1 MPAPAI
7 AEPPPS
13 TAAPDAL
20 ATGATAF
27 GPPPAMPTLS
37 APITP
42 AYTDALVGN
51 TPSARP
57 VADANTTPREE
68 IGLSVAERVSQLSP
82 EGQLQASGSGRSF
95 AASQNGHRPSA
106 AVVPPEP
113 LEPGERSSRSPHWG
127 RLAGVVTV
135 GAVTMGLL
143 GLVTVRA
150 FSWVGSAFSGPRIQR
165 PALDISLIRPP
176 VNIPTP
182 PPPEAQIGIKDI
194 AERTITAWLS
204 AKREA
209 LGPEH
214 TMDNLE
220 TALVEPVLTE
230 WRNQALGGE
239 RDSWYYT
246 FEHSV
251 EVLSVEIGRA
261 SCRER
266 V

>member
-1 MPAPAI
+1 
-7 AEPPPS
+7 
-13 TAAPDAL
+13 
-20 ATGATAF
+20 
-27 GPPPAMPTLS
+27 
-37 APITP
+37 
-42 AYTDALVGN
+42 
-51 TPSARP
+51 
-57 VADANTTPREE
+57 DANTTPREE

-82 EGQLQASGSGRSF
+82 EGQLQASGSSRSF
-95 AASQNGHRPSA
+95 GSSQNGHRPSA

-113 LEPGERSSRSPHWG
+113 LDPSERSSRSPHWG

-150 FSWVGSAFSGPRIQR
+150 FSWVGSAFSGPRIQQ

-251 EVLSVEIGRA
+251 EVLSVEPDDPTAEALVVEAQVKEVAQFYELGTLNNRNSYDRDLNMRYELVRQEGDWFIK
-261 SCRER
+261 SMEEIE
-266 V
+266 